1 MLLSLVLHNHQP
13 VGNFPGVFE
22 TAYTQSYLPMLRALE
37 RHPPIRAG
45 LHYSG
50 PVLDWLEAA
59 HPEFFDLVQRL
70 IDRGQVE
77 LLTGGYYE
85 PILTSIP
92 DRDKQGQILKM
103 TGYLQRRFGARPRGL
118 WLAERVWEPH
128 LPRALEQAGVG
139 YTIVD
144 DTHFLAAGRR
154 EEQLTGYFVTE
165 EQGSA
170 LAVFASLRAL
180 RYLIPWQP
188 VGEVIAYL
196 RGRAGTGET
205 LLMMGDDGEKFGL
218 WPGTYAH
225 CWEQGWIEAFFA
237 ALETEASWVRTV
249 TPSEAFDRPAAGR
262 VYLPAASYEE
272 MMEWAGGFWRNFLV
286 KYPEINTMHKRMLRV
301 SAKVWDMPAGPQ
313 RDQALDELWKG
324 QGNCPYWH
332 GVFGGI
338 YLPHLRQATFSHLI
352 AAEALADAAQRD
364 VRVTVDDLDADG
376 ADEVEVSSPEMVL
389 VVDPAEGGSAVE
401 WHWREAQLNL
411 VNVLTRRPE
420 AYHEQLRSTP
430 AEERTASDGIETIHT
445 TRVRVKEPGLERLLR
460 YDRYRK
466 ASFLEHF
473 LPHELGPD
481 EFQSGEHTPQGQP
494 ATRPYAA
501 ARDGNLTL
509 RYAGPVTVSGRAHR
523 IILEKTFILVREA
536 RDLTVRYRL
545 TNAGEERL
553 ESVFAMETNWAVFDP
568 ASPAV
573 RTMGDAIS
581 DRVTLSDTGWPGAIV
596 MEMPGARIWRLPL
609 ETVSNSEAGYER
621 ILQGLTCVAR
631 WPIAL
636 EPAQS
641 WETRIVV
648 SLPDVGEG
656 RI

>member
-22 TAYTQSYLPMLRALE
+22 TAYTQSYLPMLNALE
-37 RHPPIRAG
+37 RHPPIRVG

-50 PVLDWLEAA
+50 PVLDWLEAG

-70 IDRGQVE
+70 VDRGQVE

-103 TGYLQRRFGARPRGL
+103 TSYLQRRFGAHPRGL

-128 LPRALEQAGVG
+128 LPRALAEAGVA

-144 DTHFLAAGRR
+144 DTHFIAAGWR

-165 EQGSA
+165 EQGRTLS
-170 LAVFASLRAL
+170 VFPSLRAL

-196 RGRAGTGET
+196 RGRAGTGEM

-218 WPGTYAH
+218 WPATYAL

-249 TPSEAFDRPAAGR
+249 TPSEALDRPAAGR

-272 MMEWAGGFWRNFLV
+272 MMGWAGGFWRNFLV

-352 AAEALADAAQRD
+352 SAEALADAAQRD

-376 ADEVEVSSPEMVL
+376 ADEVEVSSPDMVL
-389 VVDPAEGGSAVE
+389 VVDPAEGGSVVE
-401 WHWREAQLNL
+401 WHWREAQVNL

-420 AYHEQLRSTP
+420 AYHEQLRSKP
-430 AEERTASDGIETIHT
+430 AEDRPASDGVETIHT
-445 TRVRVKEPGLERLLR
+445 TRVRVKEPGLERLLH
-460 YDRYRK
+460 YDRYRR

-473 LPHELGPD
+473 LPQEMGP
-481 EFQSGEHTPQGQP
+481 EGFQSGEHDPQGQP
-494 ATRPYAA
+494 ATRPYTVAQDA
-501 ARDGNLTL
+501 NLTL
-509 RYAGPVTVSGRAHR
+509 RYAGPVTVGGRTHR
-523 IILEKTFILVREA
+523 IVLEKTFILVREA

-545 TNAGEERL
+545 TNAGEDRL

-568 ASPAV
+568 ASSAV
-573 RTMGDAIS
+573 QRTKVEETT
-581 DRVTLSDTGWPGAIV
+581 DRVTLSEAGWPGAIV
-596 MEMPGARIWRLPL
+596 MEMPGARIWWLPL

-631 WPIAL
+631 WAVSL

-648 SLPDVGEG
+648 RTDA
-656 RI
+656 